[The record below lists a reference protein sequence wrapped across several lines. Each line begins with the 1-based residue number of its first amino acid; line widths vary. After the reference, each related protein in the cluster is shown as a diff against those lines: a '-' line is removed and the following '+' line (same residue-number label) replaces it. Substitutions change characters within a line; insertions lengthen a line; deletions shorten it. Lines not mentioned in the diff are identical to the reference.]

1 MVLVVS
7 HRGDLHARVVLQALR
22 RRSVPAR
29 LLDLARFPADLAVT
43 LRHGDGA
50 DGPLLSPRSGPPIR
64 LREVRAVW
72 WRRPRPPTPLLS
84 LRDLDRFAFAW
95 REGHEA
101 LEGLWLSLRC
111 RWMNHPAR
119 HQEASHKP
127 WQLALAAR
135 LGLRVPRTC
144 VTSDP
149 AAARSFLRRREGSG
163 AVMKTLQATPADWRP
178 TRLVGPG
185 VLRRLD
191 LLRRAPAVF
200 QEYVPG
206 LDVRVTA
213 VGRRLFA
220 ATIDARNTRSPQ
232 DFRPV
237 LDECRVEAAR
247 LPDAV
252 ARRLRDLVRALGLA
266 YAAIDLRLSESG
278 EWFFLEVNP
287 AGQWLFVERRTGQ
300 PITEAVALFLATGR

>member
-7 HRGDLHARVVLQALR
+7 HRGDLHARAVLGALR
-22 RRSVPAR
+22 RRGAPAR
-29 LLDLARFPADLAVT
+29 LLDLARFPGDLAVT
-43 LRHGDGA
+43 LRCADGA
-50 DGPLLSPRSGPPIR
+50 GSPLLSPRSGPPIR
-64 LREVRAVW
+64 LRQVSAVW
-72 WRRPRPPTPLLS
+72 WRRPRPPRLDRS
-84 LRDLDRFAFAW
+84 VRDLDRFAFAW
-95 REGHEA
+95 REGQEA
-101 LEGLWLSLRC
+101 LRSLWLSLRC
-111 RWMNHPAR
+111 RWVNHPGR
-119 HQEASHKP
+119 HEEASHKG
-127 WQLALAAR
+127 WQLELATR
-135 LGLRVPRTC
+135 LGLRVPPTC

-149 AAARSFLRRREGSG
+149 AAARSFLRRRGRSG

-178 TRLVGPG
+178 TRLVGPA
-185 VLRRLD
+185 VLRRLQVI
-191 LLRRAPAVF
+191 RRAPAIF

-206 LDVRVTA
+206 LDARVTA

-220 ATIDARNTRSPQ
+220 ATIDARSTRSPQ

-247 LPDAV
+247 LPEAV
-252 ARRLRDLVRALGLA
+252 TRRLLALVRTLGLS

-300 PITEAVALFLATGR
+300 PITEAVARLLATGR